1 MRDLVH
7 QNKNDDHPGGPAFGN
22 LPIRALAHGIGGRFV
37 QTKLKVASL
46 GDFTASGDESLAPF
60 ADSLSGKATVD
71 LDAENE
77 ETVLSFDN
85 NLINANASK
94 WGFQTRLK
102 LTTVGNGEKL
112 FAGLGIA
119 AMHAADGTF
128 VDQTY
133 PADGAANE
141 FNIPADAV
149 IKTGQDCIGFFIDS
163 VVTGAPT
170 APVSAAPVIKL
181 VHAKGTVTVL
191 KTLPGSLKADTYVSL
206 ALSYKNGTCR
216 FFVDG
221 REEGSIKD
229 SAAQY
234 PAGNLRPM
242 VVLKAQPPIANANT
256 GVADFASTL
265 NLVLLAAGQ
274 LDD

>member
-22 LPIRALAHGIGGRFV
+22 LPIRALSHGIGGRFV

-46 GDFTASGDESLAPF
+46 GDFTASGEVSLAPF
-60 ADSLSGKATVD
+60 GDSLSGKATAAI
-71 LDAENE
+71 DAENE
-77 ETVLSFDN
+77 ESILSFDN
-85 NLINANASK
+85 NLINANAGK

-112 FAGLGIA
+112 FAGVGIA
-119 AMHAADGTF
+119 AMHALHGTF

-133 PADGAANE
+133 PTSGDDE
-141 FNIPADAV
+141 DNIPGDAV

-163 VVTGAPT
+163 VVTGAPGD
-170 APVSAAPVIKL
+170 PVSAAPVIKL

-191 KTLPGSLKADTYVSL
+191 KTLPGSLAADTYVSL

-242 VVLKAQPPIANANT
+242 VVCKAQPPIANANDS
-256 GVADFASTL
+256 VDDFASTL